1 MEKNYIVAIDLGSNN
16 VVVAVGSKAPGGKV
30 NIEEV
35 VIRESAGVSAGEVK
49 NVETAS
55 AAIRKALEEINE
67 KLGIRVAEAYTGIS
81 GNHIRCAKHPYYVIV
96 AGRDGEI
103 TADDVRRLNESMRN
117 MQAPSGFTLMHI
129 IPQHYIVNDDEEVM
143 DPVGR
148 FGKTLGSTFNLI
160 IGEDTIIQRLE
171 KALAK
176 SEVAQK
182 KLFINPLAMAEAV
195 TFPDEKELGV
205 AVVDIGAGTTDVCIY
220 QEGIVRSVSV
230 IPIGADAINKDI
242 RSYGIME
249 RYVEDL
255 KVMYGCA
262 VADMVDAEK
271 LVKIP
276 GRTPNDYKDISFR
289 NLATIIESRMMD
301 IIGYVMEEIKDSGYE
316 GKLGAGIVLTG
327 GAANLNEIK
336 ALFEM
341 RTGLEVR
348 IAKPE
353 ILVTPESKAKVDDP
367 RMSVAVGILWQG
379 LNSGG
384 ETKVEKPAAG
394 NAPAGNTDPWQ
405 APQTVYDQI
414 VQNQKGG
421 AKKPADDDTDMGW
434 EDDVDVRRKPKKEK
448 KAKPEKVKKPKRD
461 YSDFDDDDVQEDADN
476 NAPPKI
482 GVFGKLR
489 KAITKAI
496 DLDVL
501 DDDDTTND
509 VTRRK

>member
-1 MEKNYIVAIDLGSNN
+1 MEKNYIVAIDLGSSN
-16 VVVAVGSKAPGGKV
+16 VVVAVGTKAPGGKV

-35 VIRESAGVSAGEVK
+35 VIKDSAGVAGGEVK
-49 NVETAS
+49 NVESAS
-55 AAIRKALEEINE
+55 AAVRKALEEINE
-67 KLGIRVAEAYTGIS
+67 KLGIRVSEAYVGIS
-81 GNHIRCAKHPYYVIV
+81 GNHIQCAKHPYYVIV

-103 TADDVRRLNESMRN
+103 TGEDVRRLNESMRN
-117 MQAPSGFTLMHI
+117 MQAPAGYKLMHI

-143 DPVGR
+143 DPIGR

-160 IGEDTIIQRLE
+160 IGEDTIIQRLD
-171 KALAK
+171 KAMQK
-176 SEVAQK
+176 SEVGVA

-230 IPIGADAINKDI
+230 IPIGADAINRDI

-255 KVMYGCA
+255 KTMYGCA
-262 VADMVDAEK
+262 VAEVVDAEK

-289 NLATIIESRMMD
+289 NLAAIIEARMTD
-301 IIGYVMEEIKDSGYE
+301 IIDYVMEEVKEAGYE

-327 GAANLNEIK
+327 GSSNLQEIK
-336 ALFEM
+336 TLFER

-348 IAKPE
+348 IATPE
-353 ILVTPESKAKVDDP
+353 ILVTPESKEKVDDP
-367 RMSVAVGILWQG
+367 RLSVAVGILWQG
-379 LNSGG
+379 LHSGG
-384 ETKVEKPAAG
+384 ETKTEAKQPQQQQWG
-394 NAPAGNTDPWQ
+394 

-414 VQNQKGG
+414 VQNQQKG
-421 AKKPADDDTDMGW
+421 AKPGAPEYDDDLGW
-434 EDDVDVRRKPKKEK
+434 EDEPDKPKKKKKEK
-448 KAKPEKVKKPKRD
+448 KVKPPKRKPV
-461 YSDFDDDDVQEDADN
+461 YSGEDDGAEEDIWADD
-476 NAPPKI
+476 PKPR
-482 GVFGKLR
+482 GEGMFGKLR

-501 DDDDTTND
+501 DDDDTTD
-509 VTRRK
+509 LTKGGRR

>member
-1 MEKNYIVAIDLGSNN
+1 MEKNYIVAIDLGSSN

-30 NIEEV
+30 NIEEIV
-35 VIRESAGVSAGEVK
+35 VKDSAGVAGGEVK
-49 NVETAS
+49 NVESAS
-55 AAIRKALEEINE
+55 AAVRKAVEEINE
-67 KLGIRVAEAYTGIS
+67 RLGIRVGEAYVGIS
-81 GNHIRCAKHPYYVIV
+81 GNHIQCARHPYYVIV

-103 TADDVRRLNESMRN
+103 TGEDVRRLNESMRN
-117 MQAPSGFTLMHI
+117 MQAPAGYTLMHT

-171 KALAK
+171 KAMQK
-176 SEVAQK
+176 SDVTVA

-205 AVVDIGAGTTDVCIY
+205 AVVDIGAGTTDLCIY

-230 IPIGADAINKDI
+230 IPIGADAINRDI

-255 KVMYGCA
+255 KTMYGCA
-262 VADMVDAEK
+262 VCEMVDAEK

-289 NLATIIESRMMD
+289 NLASIIEARVTD
-301 IIGYVMEEIKDSGYE
+301 IIDYVMEEIREAGYE
-316 GKLGAGIVLTG
+316 GKLGAGLVLTG
-327 GAANLNEIK
+327 GSANLQEIK
-336 ALFEM
+336 TLFEK

-348 IAKPE
+348 IATPE
-353 ILVTPESKAKVDDP
+353 ILVAPESRDKVNDP
-367 RMSVAVGILWQG
+367 RLSVAVGILWQG

-384 ETKVEKPAAG
+384 EAKTEARPQQYQPGGASGAKTLNHRPGEQTGQGGAPSKGSDYDDPYWKDESENHKKKKDKKVKPPKPA
-394 NAPAGNTDPWQ
+394 
-405 APQTVYDQI
+405 
-414 VQNQKGG
+414 KR
-421 AKKPADDDTDMGW
+421 KPSYPDDDEEEDMW
-434 EDDVDVRRKPKKEK
+434 EEPKPRGE
-448 KAKPEKVKKPKRD
+448 
-461 YSDFDDDDVQEDADN
+461 
-476 NAPPKI
+476 
-482 GVFGKLR
+482 GVFGKLK
-489 KAITKAI
+489 KAISKAI

-501 DDDDTTND
+501 DDDDTTADLNQ
-509 VTRRK
+509 RGRK